1 MNQIYAN
8 PDSARNLIVVKD
20 ATGEFLAD
28 TTITGASSE
37 ITATVMKN
45 DLATAT
51 ITVNAVVDT
60 AGSYI
65 NEDGHLSETTMKIQD
80 SLYYQDFSYVIKV
93 GRSINDWR
101 DSFKKTMHSAGF
113 YFTGQVDIAS
123 QVNNQIRSFTGVN
136 SGLTFDPGAD
146 LVINTLFSTIFGRRL
161 GTVDDGTT
169 LRSNPELGVDPDF
182 TDSTSEHFTTN
193 TRDLTLKRSI
203 SLKFRSG
210 FNPITIRGSANKYG
224 YAYCGPRMHT
234 INKYALNM
242 MSGSGGRA
250 QTSNIG
256 GTSDST
262 VTTAISPMQM
272 SNWANFRLTGTYNTS
287 LDGELV
293 QFQDITNRDLK
304 TNLALPTEITE
315 S

>member
-1 MNQIYAN
+1 VSF
-8 PDSARNLIVVKD
+8 DSTNNLLVVKD
-20 ATGEFLAD
+20 ATGEFLAN

-37 ITATVMKN
+37 VVATVLKN

-51 ITVNAVVDT
+51 ITVGAVVDT
-60 AGSYI
+60 AGTFL

-113 YFTGQVDIAS
+113 YFTGQVDMAT

-136 SGLTFDPGAD
+136 SGLVFDPGAD

-169 LRSNPELGVDPDF
+169 LRGTPELGVDPDF
-182 TDSTSEHFTTN
+182 TDSTSEHFTSN
-193 TRDLTLKRSI
+193 TRDLTLKRHI

-210 FNPITIRGSANKYG
+210 FKNITIRGIENQYG
-224 YAYCGPRMHT
+224 YAYCGPTMNT
-234 INKYALNM
+234 INKFAL
-242 MSGSGGRA
+242 SHFTGSGGRA
-250 QTSNIG
+250 VITSTG
-256 GTSDST
+256 GATDST
-262 VTTAISPMQM
+262 VTTSISPMRLD
-272 SNWANFRLTGTYNTS
+272 NYANLRLTGTYNTS
-287 LDGELV
+287 LDGEVV
-293 QFQDITNRDLK
+293 QFRDITTDRLK